1 MPFEPFVLVSSAG
14 RTWTIAS
21 RDCLTF
27 DSARSTLDAM
37 HRDESGWRES
47 HVRVAQVVAIER
59 TSIDLGPLD
68 LGASDSLE

>member
-21 RDCLTF
+21 RECLTF
-27 DSARSTLDAM
+27 DSARSILNVM

-59 TSIDLGPLD
+59 TSIDLGPWD

>member
-59 TSIDLGPLD
+59 TSIDLAPSD
-68 LGASDSLE
+68 LRSTDPAE